1 MHRHHRH
8 RDPKPQPRLR
18 LSHPFARIAL
28 GATIAIAVL
37 SAGAFVFGPLSDLS
51 VRQLAAGPQAKGPD
65 DAPAAIVLAHTG
77 RSWGRD
83 AQQRQAGA
91 ASTPTTRLARRDARD
106 P

>member
-1 MHRHHRH
+1 MHRHHHH

-28 GATIAIAVL
+28 GGTIAIAVL

-51 VRQLAAGPQAKGPD
+51 VLQLAAGPQAKGPR

-77 RSWGRD
+77 RSWG
-83 AQQRQAGA
+83 AEAKARQAA
-91 ASTPTTRLARRDARD
+91 ASSTPITRLARRDARD